1 MRAAVKGVSISEA
14 LADAYAS
21 APDDLILLETLE
33 LRHAT
38 FVEAGKPFSIYIVN
52 NNEDITAVLEPQGSP
67 VYVDI
72 SAPLNCGISQAVGV
86 TVTGL
91 DPLTEYDVTLPPG
104 RTHTAWSGYPSGPQ
118 WHSQLT
124 YIGNDGGG
132 VMTGIGPA
140 VFDHVT
146 AEAARIAF
154 PSGNTITGH
163 SSYTFWMHDNNPSDN
178 RGGLSVCLSPL
189 GKEVVFRRCGFT
201 LRRPK
206 ESGSGEAA
214 ELQVQVNNVSLY
226 LMPYLLAAKGTRQP
240 VYVTWRPY
248 AANDLTG
255 PHMLPVLT
263 ATMKNVK
270 CGVASVSGVA
280 SFSDSVNL
288 RFPTL
293 EYTGRLHPALT
304 AR

>member
-38 FVEAGKPFSIYIVN
+38 FVEAEAPFAIRVVN
-52 NNEDITAVLEPQGSP
+52 NNEDIYAYLE
-67 VYVDI
+67 DD
-72 SAPLNCGISQAVGV
+72 AELN
-86 TVTGL
+86 
-91 DPLTEYDVTLPPG
+91 
-104 RTHTAWSGYPSGPQ
+104 
-118 WHSQLT
+118 
-124 YIGNDGGG
+124 GG
-132 VMTGIGPA
+132 
-140 VFDHVT
+140 
-146 AEAARIAF
+146 E
-154 PSGNTITGH
+154 
-163 SSYTFWMHDNNPSDN
+163 
-178 RGGLSVCLSPL
+178 
-189 GKEVVFRRCGFT
+189 EVRFRKCGFT

-293 EYTGRLHPALT
+293 EYTGRFHPALT

>member
-1 MRAAVKGVSISEA
+1 MPIMRVPVKGVAISEA

-21 APDDLILLETLE
+21 APDDIILLETLE
-33 LRHAT
+33 LRHAM
-38 FVEAGKPFSIYIVN
+38 FVEAGVPFAIRVVN
-52 NNEDITAVLEPQGSP
+52 NNEDINAYLEDDAVL
-67 VYVDI
+67 
-72 SAPLNCGISQAVGV
+72 
-86 TVTGL
+86 
-91 DPLTEYDVTLPPG
+91 
-104 RTHTAWSGYPSGPQ
+104 
-118 WHSQLT
+118 
-124 YIGNDGGG
+124 
-132 VMTGIGPA
+132 
-140 VFDHVT
+140 
-146 AEAARIAF
+146 
-154 PSGNTITGH
+154 
-163 SSYTFWMHDNNPSDN
+163 NPSE
-178 RGGLSVCLSPL
+178 
-189 GKEVVFRRCGFT
+189 EVLFRKCGFS

-214 ELQVQVNNVSLY
+214 ELQIHINNVALY

-255 PHMLPVLT
+255 PHMLPTLT

-270 CGVASVSGVA
+270 CGIASVSGVA
-280 SFSDSVNL
+280 SFSDSTNL